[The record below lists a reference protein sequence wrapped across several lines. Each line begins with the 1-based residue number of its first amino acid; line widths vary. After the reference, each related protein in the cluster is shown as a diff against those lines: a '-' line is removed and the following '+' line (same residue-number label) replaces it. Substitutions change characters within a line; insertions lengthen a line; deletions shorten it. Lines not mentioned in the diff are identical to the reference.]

1 MGSGFY
7 GAQNF
12 EPKFFT
18 GGPTRFYLPLFFDI
32 VVQEKP
38 ALIVSL
44 GLGDAQAHL
53 AFCQAVAEQNL
64 ASRCVAVR
72 RAQAD
77 ESAIDDPAWQYATTT
92 KFLANISQLLEA
104 EAAQAAADFADGS
117 IEVLLIDDV
126 DSGETVRQ
134 ELEIWRSKL
143 STKALVLLHGTSL
156 ERQDSA
162 RTAWLDFVVEK
173 AAAYFD
179 EGIGLSVATERAAA
193 KASPFR
199 TALFDETTALAQGYR
214 LIADSI
220 KARTQIRQAERRARF
235 REARQT
241 VFDTIVEDRT
251 KAQSVIEN
259 QEQCLTDLNRKFD

>member
-38 ALIVSL
+38 ALIVTL
-44 GLGDAQAHL
+44 GLSDAQAHL

-72 RAQAD
+72 RARAN
-77 ESAIDDPAWQYATTT
+77 ESAIDDPAWQYAEKTTT
-92 KFLANISQLLEA
+92 KFFPNISQLVEA
-104 EAAQAAADFADGS
+104 DAIQAAADFADGS

-143 STKALVLLHGTSL
+143 SANALVLLHGTSL
-156 ERQDSA
+156 ERQDSP
-162 RTAWLDFVVEK
+162 RSAWLNFVVEK
-173 AAAYFD
+173 AAAYFG
-179 EGIGLSVATERAAA
+179 EGIGLSVATEAGCGQIIAI
-193 KASPFR
+193 SHSTFR
-199 TALFDETTALAQGYR
+199 
-214 LIADSI
+214 
-220 KARTQIRQAERRARF
+220 
-235 REARQT
+235 
-241 VFDTIVEDRT
+241 
-251 KAQSVIEN
+251 
-259 QEQCLTDLNRKFD
+259 